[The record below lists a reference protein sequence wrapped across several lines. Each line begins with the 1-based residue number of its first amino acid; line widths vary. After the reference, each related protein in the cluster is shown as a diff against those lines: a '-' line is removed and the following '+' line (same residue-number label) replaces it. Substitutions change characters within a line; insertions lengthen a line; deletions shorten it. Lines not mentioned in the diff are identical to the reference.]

1 MAGANLAINGGRP
14 GAVGLSIGESR
25 MDESIVATI
34 VGSSALLIAAM
45 MVVGHYRRER
55 RRQRLIQHLDDACWW
70 HSTRPWR

>member
-1 MAGANLAINGGRP
+1 
-14 GAVGLSIGESR
+14 
-25 MDESIVATI
+25 
-34 VGSSALLIAAM
+34 LLIAAM